1 MELNAAT
8 ALGAFLAVVGLSHF
22 VATNYFLTLVPP
34 WLPAARALVLVS
46 GGVEVIIG
54 TGLLWE
60 PTRPASAWSAAA
72 LIAVYLLTHVDA
84 LWRSSSQHAR
94 WLSRPAGAAARVA
107 VNAGYLLWALYVAA
121 AA

>member
-1 MELNAAT
+1 MELHAAT

-22 VATNYFLTLVPP
+22 VVTNYFLTLVPP

-46 GGVEVIIG
+46 GGVEVLIG
-54 TGLLWE
+54 AGLLWG
-60 PTRPASAWSAAA
+60 PTRLASAWSAAA